1 MNFYITKVFGFLDK
15 SEKKLFMTIFYIIL
29 FDLILILK
37 NKIYFLNNLI
47 TIKNIFY
54 EQVKLAS
61 AAIFNSSI

>member
-37 NKIYFLNNLI
+37 NKIFFLWIKQFDHDKKYFFMN
-47 TIKNIFY
+47 K
-54 EQVKLAS
+54 
-61 AAIFNSSI
+61 

>member
-1 MNFYITKVFGFLDK
+1 MNFYITKIFGFLDK

-37 NKIYFLNNLI
+37 NKIFFLNNLI

-54 EQVKLAS
+54 EQLKLVS

>member
-1 MNFYITKVFGFLDK
+1 MNFYITKIFGFLDK

-47 TIKNIFY
+47 TIKNIF
-54 EQVKLAS
+54 L
-61 AAIFNSSI
+61 